1 MTTGFT
7 SSERSRPGRFVFE
20 LHLLK
25 KLQEG
30 CVKPALG
37 FALQVASLPIHQ
49 LDIAECALTRLKV
62 IPQ

>member
-1 MTTGFT
+1 MATGFT
-7 SSERSRPGRFVFE
+7 SSEPSRPRSFVFE

-37 FALQVASLPIHQ
+37 FDLQVASLPIHQ
-49 LDIAECALTRLKV
+49 LDIAEFALTQLKV
-62 IPQ
+62 ILQ